1 MGLLV
6 NSFVFLCYILFA
18 AEIRAATSFT
28 SFVPDTVTIL
38 ATTKSLLKLNSMVNC
53 DVTTVGHICTCLV
66 NSNSIPFEMFWL
78 SGDAGYY
85 VYYDGTSS
93 LTPGTTIPVRV
104 DCKDNNNNVIG
115 KQTLNVVVSSN
126 QSPTFTNPATSTVTI
141 DARVTDMYDTISTST
156 YTDPEN
162 DALTFSFS
170 MTSNPSDNYFSVG
183 AGDGII
189 RADIDMHTATTLTHK
204 LTVSA
209 TDSYNTVSPAYV
221 LYVEI
226 TNINT
231 APSID
236 GLPAKVF
243 LPESAKAGDTIVV
256 LSITDDG
263 NLPLSPV
270 CSATSTADNVKFTY
284 DSNSDALVVKYDG
297 AFDYE
302 TQSSYSFTCT
312 VSDGY
317 LSSSGN
323 DVLTLIVTNVNEMPV
338 FNKNQYFCVLDEGSA
353 NSNSC
358 KLNAVITDPEDGTV
372 TSVFFLSTNNGYRF
386 SYSSDYVTFAVNYDL
401 DQDALPSDVTLI
413 LAAVDSGGLTATV
426 TVNVHVNDVNDNSC
440 QTDALKSYSLNQL
453 STVMQLGTFSQS
465 DADVTSP
472 NNDIYFEV
480 TSGSPSSASSHIY
493 VARNGDIFYANK
505 FDSSD
510 DGTSFKLYVRCL
522 DNGSP
527 KTTSTTTIVV
537 RYDELTTTTT
547 TTTTPTTTVTTT
559 AAPEKDIWEYDEFK
573 ALFGSLMAFLGLL
586 ALLGLIFLLCRYCT
600 CPKRQPKLPK
610 PKLVKP
616 QTPPEP
622 RALTPVTQRPAIQS
636 SWDNFA
642 WSNNDKFEGTL

>member
-1 MGLLV
+1 MEPSNKLSNETIYSETREV
-6 NSFVFLCYILFA
+6 MPAKINNQY
-18 AEIRAATSFT
+18 R
-28 SFVPDTVTIL
+28 DTYWNNGDFYETG
-38 ATTKSLLKLNSMVNC
+38 A
-53 DVTTVGHICTCLV
+53 GH
-66 NSNSIPFEMFWL
+66 
-78 SGDAGYY
+78 
-85 VYYDGTSS
+85 TSS
-93 LTPGTTIPVRV
+93 LALTQGSKRLAIGPPPSRPRP
-104 DCKDNNNNVIG
+104 VIG

-162 DALTFSFS
+162 DALTFS
-170 MTSNPSDNYFSVG
+170 MTSNPSDNYFSIG

-189 RADIDMHTATTLTHK
+189 RAAIDMHTATTLAHK

-302 TQSSYSFTCT
+302 TQSSYSITCT

-317 LSSSGN
+317 LSSN
-323 DVLTLIVTNVNEMPV
+323 LILMFPTPT
-338 FNKNQYFCVLDEGSA
+338 KA

-386 SYSSDYVTFAVNYDL
+386 S
-401 DQDALPSDVTLI
+401 LI

-440 QTDALKSYSLNQL
+440 QTDALKFYSLNQL

-480 TSGSPSSASSHIY
+480 TSGSPSTASSHIY
-493 VARNGDIFYANK
+493 VARNGDIFYANQ

-510 DGTSFKLYVRCL
+510 DGTSFKL
-522 DNGSP
+522 
-527 KTTSTTTIVV
+527 
-537 RYDELTTTTT
+537 
-547 TTTTPTTTVTTT
+547 
-559 AAPEKDIWEYDEFK
+559 
-573 ALFGSLMAFLGLL
+573 
-586 ALLGLIFLLCRYCT
+586 
-600 CPKRQPKLPK
+600 QPKLPK
-610 PKLVKP
+610 PREVKP

-642 WSNNDKFEGTL
+642 WSNSVSICVRGARVCMYARASVCMNLCFV